1 MTENDRY
8 TEPFI
13 LVVKDTQ
20 FTITVRE
27 AVAIRDSLCVR
38 LGCPSFCDQSS
49 SAITPKGDSVVS
61 TLSIENVD
69 IGV

>member
-1 MTENDRY
+1 MPEPKDY
-8 TEPFI
+8 TEPFTFA
-13 LVVKDTQ
+13 VNGNQ

-49 SAITPKGDSVVS
+49 STVRSDGESVVS